1 MGKGDVMEPDA
12 LKLMT
17 DRDKSSDM
25 VGLSI
30 AISLRRIADA
40 LSYQPVGAQNIF
52 DFVKTISEK
61 SR

>member
-1 MGKGDVMEPDA
+1 MELDA

-30 AISLRRIADA
+30 AISLKRIADA
-40 LSYQPVGAQNIF
+40 LEYVPAGGPNIY
-52 DFVKTISEK
+52 DFVREIAES
-61 SR
+61 SRSR